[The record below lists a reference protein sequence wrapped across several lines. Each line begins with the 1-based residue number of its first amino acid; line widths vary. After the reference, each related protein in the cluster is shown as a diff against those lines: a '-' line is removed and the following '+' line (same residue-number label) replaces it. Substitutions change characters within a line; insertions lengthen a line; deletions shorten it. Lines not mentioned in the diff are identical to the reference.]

1 MFSSVMILVFRK
13 PSRAFVVLYSHDHM
27 AKKSAPV
34 ASVVIAVVSGVSALV
49 MKWRQKARGR
59 QAWLRLGGSLSLYA
73 LNCLLSRAHGTPD
86 LSLVGLKVLP
96 EALCHC

>member
-1 MFSSVMILVFRK
+1 MTEIILVFLM
-13 PSRAFVVLYSHDHM
+13 PSLAFVVLYSQERM

-34 ASVVIAVVSGVSALV
+34 VSVVMAIVSGVSAFV

-73 LNCLLSRAHGTPD
+73 LN
-86 LSLVGLKVLP
+86 
-96 EALCHC
+96 